1 MGSSP
6 IVLGFDPGKEGGLA
20 VLPVEGGAPLLLLP
34 LPYAPDDD
42 QPLCRTIRAHVGGLC
57 RPVLAAGVELV
68 NSFGMG
74 RQSAFVF
81 GQGVGALIAMCEL
94 EGWPVI
100 RVRPQAWQRTIGATR
115 KGGAADPLGPVS
127 RLFPTADLVPGRR
140 RKPHEGLVDA
150 LGIAEHTR
158 RLAAPAAG
166 MSDPLPFG

>member
-1 MGSSP
+1 VAARF
-6 IVLGFDPGKEGGLA
+6 VLGFDPGKEGGLA
-20 VLPVEGGAPLLLLP
+20 ALTDRGAVALLLP

-42 QPLCRTIRAHVGGLC
+42 QPLARTMRAAVRALGGE
-57 RPVLAAGVELV
+57 VVAAGVELV

-81 GQGVGALIAMCEL
+81 GQGVGALVALCEL

-100 RVRPQAWQRTIGATR
+100 RVRPQSWQATIGATR

-127 RLFPTADLVPGRR
+127 RLFPTANLLATPRS
-140 RKPHEGLVDA
+140 RKPHYGLVDA

-158 RLAAPAAG
+158 RLAATTCAAE
-166 MSDPLPFG
+166 DLPFG